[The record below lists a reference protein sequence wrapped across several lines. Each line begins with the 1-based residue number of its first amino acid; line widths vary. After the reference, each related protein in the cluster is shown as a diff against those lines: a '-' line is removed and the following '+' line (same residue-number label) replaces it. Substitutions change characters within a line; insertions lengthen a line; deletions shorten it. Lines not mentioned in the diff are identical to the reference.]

1 MKIVLMTDKLEQDGQ
16 VFFFHCDIFVALK
29 LDGANVCDSVIA
41 CWVIYRDPLLLVVKR
56 AGPLEWH
63 IEKTGYNRFQ
73 VNVCPTHFDW
83 VNISIIGW

>member
-41 CWVIYRDPLLLVVKR
+41 Y
-56 AGPLEWH
+56 
-63 IEKTGYNRFQ
+63 
-73 VNVCPTHFDW
+73 
-83 VNISIIGW
+83 